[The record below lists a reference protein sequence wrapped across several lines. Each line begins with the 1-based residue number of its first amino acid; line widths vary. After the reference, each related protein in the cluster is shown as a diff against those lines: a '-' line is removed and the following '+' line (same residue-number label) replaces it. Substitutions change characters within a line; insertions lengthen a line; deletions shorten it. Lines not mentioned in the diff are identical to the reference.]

1 MKKTLA
7 VLTSLALAL
16 PVCAVAPVTAADAS
30 DYRSSVISG
39 HDNVEIPYDNSAFRA
54 SDSYIDPAD
63 ATVKPVLR
71 LDKINVAASE
81 APGSVQTMKLTVSG
95 ADNEY
100 ASVGLHIYYDDRLT
114 LEKNDRQYVKNEME
128 SFIGTSRM
136 AENGEVFF
144 AAIGMDNNG
153 EDGVLASM
161 KFRLPEDAEAG
172 NLYPVCIGYQSS
184 AAAEDLFNSKS
195 ADDTG
200 KLMQSY
206 VFTQGIENGYIKVV
220 EDSEPTSL
228 PECFK
233 DIYDTPEDYVNRIRY
248 GHENVEIP
256 YNYIGYKE
264 TYQVYAP
271 NVIEGLEPE
280 LSFDKLSVSADKA
293 QGKTYKINLNVS
305 GMDKLYNDLAVHI
318 YYDTRL
324 KVGEIGSPEGGASS
338 EMDLYE
344 STVNPGEIYL
354 RADGWWS
361 DRNPH
366 NNSGRD
372 GAFAEISFTLPDDAE
387 PGDLYPIG
395 ISYMYKAPS
404 MDYIRDVDYPSGT
417 GNYLKYCVFSGGI
430 ENGYIKVTSDV
441 LSTLRGD
448 ANLDNQVNI
457 ADAVLVMQ
465 VSTNPDK
472 YAQGRSELSIKPQGE
487 KNADVDGKTGL
498 SNSDALL
505 IQKFKLGLVETL

>member
-1 MKKTLA
+1 MKKTIAA
-7 VLTSLALAL
+7 VMAFSLAMSF
-16 PVCAVAPVTAADAS
+16 CTTAQAFAESTTGDK
-30 DYRSSVISG
+30 DIIV
-39 HDNVEIPYDNSAFRA
+39 SAEE
-54 SDSYIDPAD
+54 
-63 ATVKPVLR
+63 K
-71 LDKINVAASE
+71 
-81 APGSVQTMKLTVSG
+81 
-95 ADNEY
+95 ADN
-100 ASVGLHIYYDDRLT
+100 
-114 LEKNDRQYVKNEME
+114 
-128 SFIGTSRM
+128 
-136 AENGEVFF
+136 
-144 AAIGMDNNG
+144 
-153 EDGVLASM
+153 
-161 KFRLPEDAEAG
+161 
-172 NLYPVCIGYQSS
+172 
-184 AAAEDLFNSKS
+184 AAA
-195 ADDTG
+195 G
-200 KLMQSY
+200 
-206 VFTQGIENGYIKVV
+206 VFE
-220 EDSEPTSL
+220 L

-248 GHENVEIP
+248 GYENVEIP
-256 YNYIGYKE
+256 YNYIGYKDI
-264 TYQVYAP
+264 YLVYSP
-271 NVIEGLEPE
+271 NIIEGLEPK

-324 KVGEIGSPEGGASS
+324 KVGEIGSSEGGASS

-417 GNYLKYCVFSGGI
+417 GNYLKYCVFSGGV
-430 ENGYIKVTSDV
+430 ENGYIKVAGSDETSTGEV
-441 LSTLRGD
+441 FTIKGD
-448 ANLDNQVNI
+448 ANLDGNVNL

-465 VSTNPDK
+465 VATNPDV
-472 YAQGRSELSIKPQGE
+472 YAPGKSEASITPQGAI
-487 KNADVDGKTGL
+487 NGDVDGQKGL
-498 SNSDALL
+498 TNKDAVL